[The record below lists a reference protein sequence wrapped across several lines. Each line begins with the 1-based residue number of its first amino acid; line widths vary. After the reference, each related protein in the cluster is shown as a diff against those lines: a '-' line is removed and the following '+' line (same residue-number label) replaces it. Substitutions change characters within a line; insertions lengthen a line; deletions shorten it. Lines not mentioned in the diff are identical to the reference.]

1 MMTNELKEVTIYT
14 DGGCLGNPGRG
25 GYGVVLLYGEHRKEL
40 SAGYRLTTNNR
51 MEMMAAIV
59 GLETLKFPCRVTLYT
74 DSEYLIYG
82 AACADRWRR
91 GGWRLNPPKTKK
103 AANRD
108 SWKRLLQAR
117 EPHEVEFHWVK
128 GHANVTENERCD
140 ALATRAADHGDLQ
153 VDEVYEKENP
163 AKRPVLEAD
172 YRPPPG
178 TPQKITQEGQLCR
191 KCGCPVEKRIP
202 RKRPKAGQTYY
213 FEYYLWCPRC
223 DAMYMVEGAKRRVE

>member
-1 MMTNELKEVTIYT
+1 MTDELKKVTIYT

-40 SAGYRLTTNNR
+40 SAGFRLTTNNR

-59 GLETLKFPCRVTLYT
+59 GLEALRFPCRVTLYT

-91 GGWRLNPPKTKK
+91 DGWRLNPPKAKK

-108 SWKRLLQAR
+108 LWKRLLQAR
-117 EPHEVEFHWVK
+117 QPHDVEFQWVK

-140 ALATRAADHGDLQ
+140 LLAMEAAKRGDLQ
-153 VDEVYEKENP
+153 VDEIYEKENP
-163 AKRPVLEAD
+163 APRPLPESN
-172 YRPPPG
+172 YQPPPG
-178 TPQKITQEGQLCR
+178 SPQRITQEGQPCR
-191 KCGCPVEKRIP
+191 KCGSPVEKQIP
-202 RKRPKAGQTYY
+202 RRRPKPEQTYY
-213 FEYYLWCPRC
+213 YEYYLSCPGCRT
-223 DAMYMVEGAKRRVE
+223 MYMVEDAKRRVE